1 MSTPKI
7 VVIGSIVVDLPLTL
21 PRDPILGETLLVD
34 SIGLTLGG
42 KAINQGLQAALCDE
56 PVLVIGKVGEDILG
70 HWVIDQMIDKGLDTQ
85 GILHSGITSCA
96 VPIILPNAQYIL
108 QVPGANKFVTP
119 DDIHETQELWE
130 NAEILLLQGEI
141 PPMASLTAAQ
151 VAKKRNML
159 VICDPAPATAIT
171 DELLKWVDVLTP
183 NAQELAVLAH
193 LDGGTIEE
201 QVRQVWLK
209 HSHFRA
215 LIVTLGDEGVFIKTH
230 DNPGDKIPAPTIK
243 ALDPT
248 AAGDAFNG
256 VLAYSIRHGL
266 SWKKACQMGCCAGAL
281 AASQRGA
288 SISLAPLSSIS
299 KMWDQFYSNMQ
310 TF

>member
-7 VVIGSIVVDLPLTL
+7 VVIGSIVVDLPLSL
-21 PRDPILGETLLVD
+21 PRDPVLGETLLVD

-56 PVLVIGKVGEDILG
+56 PVIIIGKVGEDILG
-70 HWVIDQMIDKGLDTQ
+70 HWVIDQMIQKGLDTQ

-96 VPIILPNAQYIL
+96 VPVILPNAQYIL
-108 QVPGANKFVTP
+108 QVPGANRFVTP
-119 DDIHETQELWE
+119 EDILLTQDLWE

-141 PPMASLTAAQ
+141 PIEASLTAAQ
-151 VAKKRNML
+151 IAKNRHML

-183 NAQELAVLAH
+183 NVQELAVLSH
-193 LDGGTIEE
+193 LDGATIEE
-201 QVRQVWLK
+201 QAEQVWVN

-215 LIVTLGDEGVFIKTH
+215 LIVTLGDEGVFIQTH
-230 DNPGDKIPAPTIK
+230 DIPGQKIPAPTIT

-256 VLAYSIRHGL
+256 ALAHSIRHGL
-266 SWKKACQMGCCAGAL
+266 SWDKACEVGCCAGAL
-281 AASQRGA
+281 AASQKGA
-288 SISLAPLSSIS
+288 SISLPPLATIS
-299 KMWDQFYSNMQ
+299 EMWAQFYANR
-310 TF
+310 